1 MSSEQELEEQLKEE
15 ADSLI
20 ERLLADRKPAGEN
33 SLKDIEQMAIRVGQE
48 FRERVLHYLAH
59 EESQAAAEP
68 VCGGC
73 GRRMRSRGKRVR
85 QVVTEAGEVKVERG
99 YYVCP
104 GCGQKA
110 FPPG

>member
-1 MSSEQELEEQLKEE
+1 MYSEQELEEQLKQE

-20 ERLLADRKPAGEN
+20 ERLLADRKPVGEN
-33 SLKDIEQMAIRVGQE
+33 SLKDIEQLAIRVGQE
-48 FRERVLHYLAH
+48 FRERVLHYLAQD
-59 EESQAAAEP
+59 ESQAGAEP
-68 VCGGC
+68 VCEGC
-73 GRRMRSRGKRVR
+73 GRRMRSRGKRAR
-85 QVVTEAGEVKVERG
+85 HVVSEAGAVTVKRG